1 MEKHIFYFRCK
12 DNEKAMN
19 KKDFFPNF
27 AKSVLMGIGIGALM
41 LCVMFVCA
49 LLSGCKGKERVVYSV
64 RTDSVYFARV
74 DTFTRE
80 VVVRATDTI
89 KVADSVYLRE
99 YVTVKVNEG
108 GDTVWRDRVVYRDRW
123 RDAVSTS
130 VQAVAASE
138 KEKAAQVL
146 TEVKTDTVYIEQSTQ
161 SNGKRKKSL
170 TQTLLWLG
178 LVLVLTLF
186 LYKNRDK

>member
-1 MEKHIFYFRCK
+1 
-12 DNEKAMN
+12 MN
-19 KKDFFPNF
+19 KKDFFSNF

-89 KVADSVYLRE
+89 RVADSVYLHE

-138 KEKAAQVL
+138 KEKSAQVL
-146 TEVKTDTVYIEQSTQ
+146 TELKTDTVYIEQSTQ
-161 SNGKRKKSL
+161 AVGKRKRSL
-170 TQTLLWLG
+170 TQTLLWLA
-178 LVLVLTLF
+178 LVLGLTLF

>member
-1 MEKHIFYFRCK
+1 MK
-12 DNEKAMN
+12 DKG
-19 KKDFFPNF
+19 FF
-27 AKSVLMGIGIGALM
+27 SRSILMGIGIGALM
-41 LCVMFVCA
+41 MCILLVCA
-49 LLSGCKGKERVVYSV
+49 FLSGCKGKDRVVYSV

-80 VVVRATDTI
+80 VVVRSTDTI

-130 VQAVAASE
+130 VQTVAASE

-146 TEVKTDTVYIEQSTQ
+146 TEVKTDTVYVKEAT
-161 SNGKRKKSL
+161 KKKSSSKGEVFAVIFVAL
-170 TQTLLWLG
+170 ALTLLIGLFIAWL
-178 LVLVLTLF
+178 TR
-186 LYKNRDK
+186 KRASQ

>member
-1 MEKHIFYFRCK
+1 MT
-12 DNEKAMN
+12 MN
-19 KKDFFPNF
+19 KKDFFSNF

-41 LCVMFVCA
+41 VCVLLVCA
-49 LLSGCKGKERVVYSV
+49 FLSGCKGKERVVYSV

-80 VVVRATDTI
+80 VVVRSTDTI

-138 KEKAAQVL
+138 MEKAAQVL
-146 TEVKTDTVYIEQSTQ
+146 TEVKTDTVYIKETA
-161 SNGKRKKSL
+161 KKKSSSKGKVFAIVFAAL
-170 TQTLLWLG
+170 ALCLFIVWLARKRA
-178 LVLVLTLF
+178 VA
-186 LYKNRDK
+186 KK

>member
-1 MEKHIFYFRCK
+1 
-12 DNEKAMN
+12 MN
-19 KKDFFPNF
+19 KKDFLPNF
-27 AKSVLMGIGIGALM
+27 AKSVLMGIGIGSLM
-41 LCVMFVCA
+41 LCLLLLCA
-49 LLSGCKGKERVVYSV
+49 FLSGCKGKERVVYSV

-80 VVVRATDTI
+80 VVVRSTDTL

-130 VQAVAASE
+130 VQTVAASE

-146 TEVKTDTVYIEQSTQ
+146 TEVKTDTVYVKEAT
-161 SNGKRKKSL
+161 KKKSSSKGFAVIFVAL
-170 TQTLLWLG
+170 ALTLLIGLFIAWL
-178 LVLVLTLF
+178 TR
-186 LYKNRDK
+186 KRASQ

>member
-1 MEKHIFYFRCK
+1 MK
-12 DNEKAMN
+12 DKG
-19 KKDFFPNF
+19 FF
-27 AKSVLMGIGIGALM
+27 SRSILMGIGIGALM
-41 LCVMFVCA
+41 VCVLLVCA
-49 LLSGCKGKERVVYSV
+49 FLSGCKGKERVVYSV

-80 VVVRATDTI
+80 VVVRSTDTI

-99 YVTVKVNEG
+99 YVTVKLNEG

-146 TEVKTDTVYIEQSTQ
+146 TQVKTDTVYVKEMESVI
-161 SNGKRKKSL
+161 KKKSVWERVKGFFGVIGL
-170 TQTLLWLG
+170 LG
-178 LVLVLTLF
+178 LLGMVGVVGVRLM
-186 LYKNRDK
+186 RRRRA

>member
-1 MEKHIFYFRCK
+1 
-12 DNEKAMN
+12 MN

-41 LCVMFVCA
+41 VCVLLVCA
-49 LLSGCKGKERVVYSV
+49 FLSGCKGKERVVYSV
-64 RTDSVYFARV
+64 RTDSVYVERT

-80 VVVRATDTI
+80 VVVRSTDTLR
-89 KVADSVYLRE
+89 VADSVYLRE
-99 YVTVKVNEG
+99 YVTVKINEG

-123 RDAVSTS
+123 RDAVQS
-130 VQAVAASE
+130 VSQSVAASE

-161 SNGKRKKSL
+161 SVEKRKGGL
-170 TQTLLWLG
+170 TKTLLWLA
-178 LVLVLTLF
+178 LVLGLTWF